1 MIALKPCIAL
11 AALAGAVLLAPA
23 PGASAASFTW
33 SYAGTHGYV
42 VSGSGTLT
50 ATSLGGGAYAVT
62 SISGTR
68 NGVAITGLTD
78 YAGDDNQVYTTFPS
92 LDYPGLAFLVGG
104 SAFNVYYD
112 TTDGPASPGDPY
124 ACGFAGYCEIGPG
137 VPGTSGLDGPDP
149 INPIAFTLT
158 PVPEPA
164 TWALMLAGFG
174 GLGVALRR
182 RRVAA
187 AA

>member
-1 MIALKPCIAL
+1 MIAMKPYLAL
-11 AALAGAVLLAPA
+11 AALAGAALLAPA
-23 PGASAASFTW
+23 SGASAASFAW
-33 SYAGTHGYV
+33 SYTGTHGYV

-68 NGVAITGLTD
+68 NGTAITGLTD

-92 LDYPGLAFLVGG
+92 LDYPGLAFLAGG

-112 TTDGPASPGDPY
+112 TTDGPASSADSY

-137 VPGTSGLDGPDP
+137 VTGTSGLDGPDP

-158 PVPEPA
+158 AIPEPA

-174 GLGVALRR
+174 GLGAALRR
-182 RRVAA
+182 RRAA
-187 AA
+187 QA